1 MGQLIEGLMI
11 IWIYV
16 AFFGAAYL
24 ALIIISVLTLVT
36 DAIFGTHV
44 GRRMCRLFLFIDDKS
59 A

>member
-1 MGQLIEGLMI
+1 MGQFIEWLMI

-16 AFFGAAYL
+16 AFFGAVYL
-24 ALIIISVLTLVT
+24 VLIIISAITLVT
-36 DAIFGTHV
+36 DVIFGTHV

>member
-16 AFFGAAYL
+16 AFFGAVYL
-24 ALIIISVLTLVT
+24 ALIMISAMMLVT
-36 DAIFGTHV
+36 DVIFGTHV
-44 GRRMCRLFLFIDDKS
+44 GRRMCRLFLFMNDKS